1 MKIKHSVRKIEA
13 GAEKEF
19 RNQIIY
25 DRGSFKFNN
34 FAYGQFNNFDAGAAA
49 AQQALVSRL
58 NPTAATL
65 TIVITNSSQAATSVT
80 IFNVGGGQT
89 GAQGL
94 TPTFADGVTVT
105 CPQSTYSQVLIS
117 LLSKV
122 FKIGGLKYACQNRT
136 QLSNS
141 FILGYSNERGT
152 YTRQAYTP
160 RYMGNN
166 MQNVQTEID
175 DPTFQ
180 MDVSVD
186 SFITLTVN
194 GTAVVSGGEN
204 VELTFTIA
212 GIKEP
217 VRALSG
223 QPSLA
228 VNPEGFQSG
237 IPAQTLVV
245 SNQPMGGGLI
255 NLGAGAAN
263 VNTAGPTRGFYGGGY

>member
-1 MKIKHSVRKIEA
+1 MKNGIKHSVRNLEN
-13 GAEKEF
+13 GAARNF

-25 DRGSFKFNN
+25 DRNSFQFAN
-34 FAYGQFNNFDAGAAA
+34 FAYGQFNNFDAAGVQ

-65 TIVITNSSQAATSVT
+65 TIVITNSSAAAKSVT
-80 IFNVGGGQT
+80 IFNVGGGQS
-89 GAQGL
+89 GASGL
-94 TPTFADGVTVT
+94 SPTFDDGVTVT
-105 CPQSTYSQVLIS
+105 CPQSSYGQVLIS

-141 FILGYSNERGT
+141 FILGYANERGT

-166 MQNVQTEID
+166 MQNVQAEID

-186 SFITLTVN
+186 SFITITVN
-194 GTAVVSGGEN
+194 GTAAVSGGEN

-217 VRALSG
+217 VRGLSG
-223 QPSLA
+223 QPTLA

-245 SNQPMGGGLI
+245 SNQGG
-255 NLGAGAAN
+255 AN
-263 VNTAGPTRGFYGGGY
+263 GGIPLNR